1 MARKPPEFGPDTVIE
16 DVDLDEEPLVLP
28 SGRVLD
34 EKAAAEYGEEVA
46 ARAAARRRGRPSL
59 TAPGVHSPKVS
70 SRVTPELRA
79 AIDAI
84 AEREGLRPA
93 EVVRRALE
101 DYVAAHE

>member
-1 MARKPPEFGPDTVIE
+1 MARKSFRIAPDAIIE

-28 SGRVLD
+28 SGQVLD
-34 EKAAAEYGEEVA
+34 EKAAAEYGKEVA
-46 ARAAARRRGRPSL
+46 ARAATRRRGRPSL

-79 AIDAI
+79 AIDEI

-101 DYVAAHE
+101 DYVAAHR

>member
-1 MARKPPEFGPDTVIE
+1 VTRESSRIAPDATIE
-16 DVDLDEEPLVLP
+16 DTDLDNEPITLP

-34 EKAAAEYGEEVA
+34 EKAAAAYGEEVA

-70 SRVTPELRA
+70 SRVPPDLRA

-84 AEREGLRPA
+84 AERDGVRPA
-93 EVVRRALE
+93 EVVRKALE
-101 DYVAAHE
+101 EYVATHR